1 MHNNE
6 RMDHDMNEI
15 DTLLKTMETAGA
27 SDLHIKTGRPPALR
41 VDGTMRLLDAPPV
54 TLEEV
59 ERMVKTVLPTRL
71 QELYEREHEADTS
84 YMSLGGHDRFRV
96 NVYAQRNAPGL
107 AFRRI
112 PREIPTLDGVGH
124 PQAIKKFCALEK
136 GLVIV
141 TGPTGSGKSTTLAA
155 MVRHI
160 NEREPLHIITIEDPM
175 EFEHEDI
182 RCVIEQRE
190 VGLDTFSFTEAL
202 RRALRQDPD
211 IILLGEMRDAETMMI
226 ATSAAET
233 GHLVLSTLHTNDAKQ
248 SVSRIINTFPPD
260 QHFQTRLKLAA
271 ALQGVISQT
280 LLPKK
285 GGGRVAALEILVST
299 PYIRDLIAKGRYD
312 ELDEAI
318 EQGTHYGMQSMN
330 QDILTK
336 WMSDLITDQ
345 DALAA
350 SVRPQDL
357 QVMMEQ
363 FRQKKEQ
370 WLAGKR

>member
-1 MHNNE
+1 MH
-6 RMDHDMNEI
+6 EI
-15 DTLLKTMETAGA
+15 DSLLKMMEEAGA
-27 SDLHIKTGRPPALR
+27 SDLHIKTGKPPVIR
-41 VDGTMRLLDAPPV
+41 VDGLMRQLPLPPV
-54 TLEEV
+54 SQEDA
-59 ERMVKTVLPTRL
+59 ERIILTVLPPRL
-71 QELYEREHEADTS
+71 HKAYLQEHEADTS
-84 YMSLGGHDRFRV
+84 YLPKNGHDRFRV
-96 NVYAQRNAPGL
+96 NAFFQRTVPGL

-112 PREIPTLDGVGH
+112 PREIPTLDSLGH
-124 PQAIKKFCALEK
+124 PKALKQMCALEK
-136 GLVIV
+136 GLVVV

-160 NEREPLHIITIEDPM
+160 NEQEPLHVITIEDPM

-182 RCVIEQRE
+182 KCVIDQRE

-211 IILLGEMRDAETMMI
+211 VILLGEMRDAESMMI

-248 SVSRIINTFPPD
+248 SVSRIVNTFPPE

-280 LLPKK
+280 LIPKK
-285 GGGRVAALEILVST
+285 GGGRVAVLEIMIST
-299 PYIRDLIAKGRYD
+299 PFVRDLIAKGKYE

-330 QDILTK
+330 QDILAK
-336 WMSDLITDQ
+336 WMGDVISDE
-345 DALAA
+345 DALAS

-357 QVMMEQ
+357 KVLMEQ
-363 FRQKKEQ
+363 FRQKKLQ
-370 WLAGKR
+370 WLAGRKK

>member
-1 MHNNE
+1 MH
-6 RMDHDMNEI
+6 EI
-15 DTLLKTMETAGA
+15 DPLLKEMEAAGA

-41 VDGTMRLLDAPPV
+41 VDGVMRVMETAPV
-54 TLEEV
+54 SYEEV
-59 ERMVKTVLPTRL
+59 ERMVKTVLPPRL
-71 QELYEREHEADTS
+71 QEQYLRDHEADAS
-84 YMSLGGHDRFRV
+84 YLPKGGRDRFRV
-96 NVYAQRNAPGL
+96 NAFFQRNAPGL
-107 AFRRI
+107 VFRRI
-112 PREIPTLDGVGH
+112 PRDIPTLDGLNH
-124 PQAIKKFCALEK
+124 PQVLKKLCGLEK

-155 MVRHI
+155 MVRYI

-182 RCVIEQRE
+182 NCVIEQRE

-211 IILLGEMRDAETMMI
+211 VILLGEMRDAETMMI

-233 GHLVLSTLHTNDAKQ
+233 GHLVFSTLHTNDAKQ
-248 SVSRIINTFPPD
+248 SVSRIINTFPPE

-271 ALQGVISQT
+271 ALQAVISQT

-285 GGGRVAALEILVST
+285 NGGRVAVLEIMITT
-299 PYIRDLIAKGRYD
+299 PFVRDLIAKGRYED
-312 ELDEAI
+312 LDEAI

-336 WMSDLITDQ
+336 WMGDVITDE
-345 DALAA
+345 DALAS

-363 FRQKKEQ
+363 FRLKKAQ
-370 WLAGKR
+370 WLAGQKKTVK

>member
-1 MHNNE
+1 MMH
-6 RMDHDMNEI
+6 DI
-15 DTLLKTMETAGA
+15 DCLLKEMEKAEA
-27 SDLHIKTGRPPALR
+27 SDLHIKTGKPPVVRIDGLLR
-41 VDGTMRLLDAPPV
+41 RLDSPPV

-59 ERMVKTVLPTRL
+59 EQMVQAVLPPRL
-71 QELYEREHEADTS
+71 REVYLREHEADAS
-84 YMSLGGHDRFRV
+84 YLPKNGRDRFRV
-96 NVYAQRNAPGL
+96 NAFSQRNAPGL
-107 AFRRI
+107 VFRRI
-112 PREIPTLDGVGH
+112 PRDIPTLDGLNH
-124 PQAIKKFCALEK
+124 PQVLKKLCGLEK

-182 RCVIEQRE
+182 NCVIEQRE

-211 IILLGEMRDAETMMI
+211 VILLGEMRDAETMMI

-233 GHLVLSTLHTNDAKQ
+233 GHLVFSTLHTNDAKQ
-248 SVSRIINTFPPD
+248 SVSRIINTFPPE
-260 QHFQTRLKLAA
+260 QHFQTRLKLAS

-280 LLPKK
+280 LIPKK
-285 GGGRVAALEILVST
+285 GGGRVAVLEVLIST
-299 PYIRDLIAKGRYD
+299 PYVRDLIAKGKYED
-312 ELDEAI
+312 LDEAI

-336 WMSDLITDQ
+336 WMGDLITDE
-345 DALAA
+345 DALAS

-357 QVMMEQ
+357 QVLMEQ
-363 FRQKKEQ
+363 FRQKKAQ
-370 WLAGKR
+370 WLAGQKR

>member
-1 MHNNE
+1 MH
-6 RMDHDMNEI
+6 DI
-15 DTLLKTMETAGA
+15 DQLLKEMEREGA
-27 SDLHIKTGRPPALR
+27 SDLHIKTGRPPAIR
-41 VDGTMRLLDAPPV
+41 VDGLLRLMDVPPV
-54 TLEEV
+54 THEDA
-59 ERMVKTVLPTRL
+59 ERMLKTVLPPRL
-71 QELYEREHEADTS
+71 QDQFLREHEADAS
-84 YMSLGGHDRFRV
+84 YLPKGGRDRFRV

-107 AFRRI
+107 VFRRI
-112 PREIPTLDGVGH
+112 PREIPSLEGLNH
-124 PQAIKKFCALEK
+124 PPALKKLCGLEK

-155 MVRHI
+155 MVRYI
-160 NEREPLHIITIEDPM
+160 NEREPLHVITIEDPM

-211 IILLGEMRDAETMMI
+211 VILLGEMRDAETMMI

-233 GHLVLSTLHTNDAKQ
+233 GHLVFSTLHTNDAKQ
-248 SVSRIINTFPPD
+248 SVSRIINTFPAE

-271 ALQGVISQT
+271 TLQGVVSQT
-280 LLPKK
+280 LIPKK
-285 GGGRVAALEILVST
+285 AGGRVAVLEILIST
-299 PYIRDLIAKGRYD
+299 PFIRDLIAKGKYED
-312 ELDEAI
+312 LDEAI

-330 QDILTK
+330 QDILAK
-336 WMSDLITDQ
+336 WMSDIISDE
-345 DALAA
+345 DALAS

-363 FRQKKEQ
+363 FRAKKAQ
-370 WLAGKR
+370 WLASHGGGARV